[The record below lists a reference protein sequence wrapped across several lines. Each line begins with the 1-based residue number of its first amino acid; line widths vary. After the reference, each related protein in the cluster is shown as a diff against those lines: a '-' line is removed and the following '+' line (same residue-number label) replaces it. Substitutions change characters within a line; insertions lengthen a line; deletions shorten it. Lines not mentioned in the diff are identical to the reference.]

1 MDSIVF
7 EKFNEDVIRKNEIDN
22 LNNDAKKLLEIQNE
36 FNLLVDKQNEQL
48 NIIEEFVEK
57 AKDKTEETNNILIE
71 TEEIK
76 KTIDKRYMWGS
87 VLLVPLIYLILL

>member
-7 EKFNEDVIRKNEIDN
+7 EKFNEDDIRKNEIET
-22 LNNDAKKLLEIQNE
+22 LNNDAIKLLEIQKE
-36 FNLLVDKQNEQL
+36 FNLLVDKQQEQL
-48 NIIEEFVEK
+48 NIIEEYVEK

>member
-7 EKFNEDVIRKNEIDN
+7 EKFNEDDIRKNEIDN
-22 LNNDAKKLLEIQNE
+22 LNNDAKKLLEIQKE
-36 FNLLVDKQNEQL
+36 LNLLFDKKNKQL